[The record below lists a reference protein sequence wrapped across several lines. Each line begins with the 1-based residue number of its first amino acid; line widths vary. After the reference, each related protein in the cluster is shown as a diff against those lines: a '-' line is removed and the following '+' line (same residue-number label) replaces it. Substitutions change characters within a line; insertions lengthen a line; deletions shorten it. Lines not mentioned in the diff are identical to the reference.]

1 MITLIELDNFKS
13 LVDFKLP
20 LTKFNCLVG
29 MNGAG
34 KSTVLQGIDFIAQLM
49 EGRLDNWLKERSWE
63 ASDLNSKFSKKSNI
77 TFKVVLQDAQLG
89 EISWSGSLNRSSLKC
104 TQEIVEH
111 NGVNILK
118 LEDGHYSLHLKKG
131 SQLKEPKESFSVMFD
146 YQGSILSQLK
156 DSLISDTLAL
166 LKSRILAIRSLDL
179 LSPEQLR
186 SRARASD
193 GKLGLG
199 GQKLSAYLH
208 EQGVAGQQRLK
219 EVLSE
224 MYPKL
229 DRVDVKSLISGWKDI
244 EITEDFAG
252 HKLRSKA
259 RHINDGLLRL
269 MAILSQLQSSND
281 FLLFDEIENG
291 INPEIIAFLVKTL
304 VETEHQVLVTTHS
317 PLILNYLDDEVAKTG
332 LVMLYKNSVG
342 HSKAV
347 RLFDLPA
354 IAEKLTVM
362 GPGEVFADTDL
373 ILLAKE
379 ADLIHS
385 KLTLKAM
392 LEQ

>member
-29 MNGAG
+29 MNGVG

-49 EGRLDNWLKERSWE
+49 EGRLDSWLKERNWE
-63 ASDLNSKFSKKSNI
+63 ASDLNSKFSRKSNI
-77 TFKVVLQDAQLG
+77 SFKVVLQDPELG
-89 EISWSGSLNRSSLKC
+89 EITWSGSVNRSSLKC
-104 TQEIVEH
+104 TQETVEH
-111 NGVNILK
+111 NGVNLLK
-118 LEDGHYSLHLKKG
+118 LEDGHYYLALKKDR
-131 SQLKEPKESFSVMFD
+131 KESFSIMFD

-156 DSLISDTLAL
+156 DVLISDTLVQ
-166 LKSRILAIRSLDL
+166 LKTHVLAIRSLDL

-208 EQGVAGQQRLK
+208 EQGAEGQQKLRDL
-219 EVLSE
+219 LAQI
-224 MYPKL
+224 YPKL
-229 DRVDVKSLISGWKDI
+229 DSVGVKSMISGWKDI

-252 HKLRSKA
+252 QKLRSKA

-269 MAILSQLQSSND
+269 MAILSQLQSAND

-291 INPEIIAFLVKTL
+291 INPEIIAFLVNTL
-304 VETEHQVLVTTHS
+304 IETEHQVLVTTHS
-317 PLILNYLDDEVAKTG
+317 PLILNYLDDEVAKAG
-332 LVMLYKNSVG
+332 LVMLFKNSSG
-342 HSKAV
+342 HTKAV

-354 IAEKLTVM
+354 MAEKLTVM

-373 ILLAKE
+373 VQLARDAE
-379 ADLIHS
+379 LMHA
-385 KLTLKAM
+385 KLTFKAM
-392 LEQ
+392 MGQ

>member
-20 LTKFNCLVG
+20 LAKFNCLVG

-49 EGRLDNWLKERSWE
+49 EGKLDDWLKERSWE

-77 TFKVVLQDAQLG
+77 SFKVVLKDELFG
-89 EISWSGSLNRSSLKC
+89 EISWSGSVNRSSLKC
-104 TQEIVEH
+104 TQEVVDH
-111 NGVNILK
+111 NSVNILK
-118 LEDGHYSLHLKKG
+118 LEDGHYALQLKKDG
-131 SQLKEPKESFSVMFD
+131 QKSDRKESFSVMFD

-156 DSLISDTLAL
+156 DTLISETLAW
-166 LKSRILAIRSLDL
+166 LKVNILAIRSLDL

-186 SRARASD
+186 SRARSSE

-208 EQGVAGQQRLK
+208 EQGTDGQQKLK
-219 EVLSE
+219 ELLAAV
-224 MYPKL
+224 YPKL
-229 DRVDVKSLISGWKDI
+229 DNVGVKSMISGWKDI
-244 EITEDFAG
+244 EITEDFG
-252 HKLRSKA
+252 GYKLRSKA

-269 MAILSQLQSSND
+269 MAILSQLQSANN

-291 INPEIIAFLVKTL
+291 INPEIIEFLVNTL
-304 VETEHQVLVTTHS
+304 VETKHQVLVTTHS
-317 PLILNYLDDEVAKTG
+317 PLILNYLDDEIAKTA
-332 LVMLYKNSVG
+332 LVMLYKSSAG
-342 HSKAV
+342 HTKAI

-354 IAEKLTVM
+354 MAEKLTVM

-373 ILLAKE
+373 VALAKE
-379 ADLIHS
+379 AEQ
-385 KLTLKAM
+385 TEM
-392 LEQ
+392 LHGKG

>member
-20 LTKFNCLVG
+20 LAKFNCLVG

-49 EGRLDNWLKERSWE
+49 EGKLDDWLKERSWE

-77 TFKVVLQDAQLG
+77 SFKVVLKDELFG
-89 EISWSGSLNRSSLKC
+89 EISWSGSVNRSSLKC
-104 TQEIVEH
+104 TQEVVEH

-118 LEDGHYSLHLKKG
+118 LEDGHYALQLKKDG
-131 SQLKEPKESFSVMFD
+131 QKNERKESFSVMFD

-156 DSLISDTLAL
+156 DNLISETLVL
-166 LKSRILAIRSLDL
+166 LKVNILAVRSLDL

-186 SRARASD
+186 SRARSSE

-208 EQGVAGQQRLK
+208 EQGSDGQQKLK
-219 EVLSE
+219 ELLAAV
-224 MYPKL
+224 YPKL
-229 DRVDVKSLISGWKDI
+229 DNIGVKSLISGWKDI
-244 EITEDFAG
+244 EITEDFGG

-269 MAILSQLQSSND
+269 MAILSQLQSTNN

-291 INPEIIAFLVKTL
+291 INPEIIQFLVNTL

-317 PLILNYLDDEVAKTG
+317 PLILNYLEDETAKTA
-332 LVMLYKNSVG
+332 LVLLYKSSVG
-342 HSKAV
+342 HTKAI

-354 IAEKLTVM
+354 MAEKLTVM

-373 ILLAKE
+373 VALAKE
-379 ADLIHS
+379 A
-385 KLTLKAM
+385 
-392 LEQ
+392 EQTEMSHGKG

>member
-29 MNGAG
+29 MNGVG
-34 KSTVLQGIDFIAQLM
+34 KSTVLQGIDFIAQLV
-49 EGRLDNWLKERSWE
+49 EGRLDSWLKERNWE
-63 ASDLNSKFSKKSNI
+63 ASDLNSKFSRKSNI
-77 TFKVVLQDAQLG
+77 SFKVVLQDPELG
-89 EISWSGSLNRSSLKC
+89 EISWSGSVNRSSLKC
-104 TQEIVEH
+104 TQETVER
-111 NGVNILK
+111 NGVNLLK
-118 LEDGHYSLHLKKG
+118 LEDGHYYLALKKDE
-131 SQLKEPKESFSVMFD
+131 QRESFTVVFD

-156 DSLISDTLAL
+156 DSLISDTLAY
-166 LKSRILAIRSLDL
+166 LKEHIMAIRSLDL

-208 EQGVAGQQRLK
+208 EQGAAGQQKLK
-219 EVLSE
+219 QALSE

-229 DRVDVKSLISGWKDI
+229 DRVEVKSLISGWKDI
-244 EITEDFAG
+244 EITEDFDG

-269 MAILSQLQSSND
+269 MAILSQLQSASD

-291 INPEIIAFLVKTL
+291 INPEIIAFLVNTL
-304 VETEHQVLVTTHS
+304 VETEHQILVTTHS
-317 PLILNYLDDEVAKTG
+317 PLILNYLDDEVAKAG
-332 LVMLYKNSVG
+332 LVMLYKNSSG
-342 HSKAV
+342 HTKAV

-354 IAEKLTVM
+354 MAEKLTVM

-373 ILLAKE
+373 VQLAKNAE
-379 ADLIHS
+379 FI
-385 KLTLKAM
+385 TTTGIM
-392 LEQ
+392 GQ

>member
-29 MNGAG
+29 MNGVG

-49 EGRLDNWLKERSWE
+49 EGRLDSWLKERNWE
-63 ASDLNSKFSKKSNI
+63 ASDLNSKFSRKSNI
-77 TFKVVLQDAQLG
+77 SFKVVLQVPQFG
-89 EISWSGSLNRSSLKC
+89 EISWSGSVNRSSLKC

-111 NGVNILK
+111 NGTNLLK
-118 LEDGHYSLHLKKG
+118 LEDGHYYLVLKKDR
-131 SQLKEPKESFSVMFD
+131 KESFSVMFD

-156 DSLISDTLAL
+156 DVLISDTLVQ
-166 LKSRILAIRSLDL
+166 LKTHILAIRSLDL

-186 SRARASD
+186 SRARSSD

-208 EQGVAGQQRLK
+208 EQGVDGQRS
-219 EVLSE
+219 LSE
-224 MYPKL
+224 QLSQIYPNL
-229 DRVDVKSLISGWKDI
+229 ESVGVKSMISGWKDI
-244 EITEDFAG
+244 EITEDFSG

-269 MAILSQLQSSND
+269 MAILSQLQSAND

-291 INPEIIAFLVKTL
+291 INPEIIAFLVRTL

-317 PLILNYLDDEVAKTG
+317 PLILNYLDDETAKAG
-332 LVMLYKNSVG
+332 LVMLYKNNAG
-342 HSKAV
+342 HTRAV

-354 IAEKLTVM
+354 MAEKLTVM

-373 ILLAKE
+373 VQLAE
-379 ADLIHS
+379 QAELMQA